1 MSFGKRLLWSV
12 GKSGCRVG
20 AGRDHIIDKEKS
32 LEESLNS
39 LSSLILLFSLISLL
53 SLLSLFAL
61 NLSLFAGL
69 YSLGLHLDIVC
80 LGSSVGRDDNIVADA
95 PVVLQRAE
103 TIALDGCIVDID
115 VDTVT
120 ACDKAVASLGIEP
133 FDTSLHS
140 NKF

>member
-20 AGRDHIIDKEKS
+20 AGRDHVINKEKS

-39 LSSLILLFSLISLL
+39 LSSLISLL

-69 YSLGLHLDIVC
+69 CSLGLHLDIVC
-80 LGSSVGRDDNIVADA
+80 LGSSVCRDDNIVADA